1 MDFQHDNIGKGSADY
16 LKMDGNPGKF
26 IGSNQVIFCYKE
38 FEKFALCKSVSQ
50 SESNFIVY
58 SEPIKSGHVIINFS

>member
-26 IGSNQVIFCYKE
+26 IGSNLVIFCYKE
-38 FEKFALCKSVSQ
+38 FEKFALCNSVSQ
-50 SESNFIVY
+50 SEATFIVY
-58 SEPIKSGHVIINFS
+58 SEPIESGNIKINFS

>member
-26 IGSNQVIFCYKE
+26 IGSNLVIFCYKE
-38 FEKFALCKSVSQ
+38 FEKFVLCKSVSDSEAAFIIY
-50 SESNFIVY
+50 SESI
-58 SEPIKSGHVIINFS
+58 ESGPVKFNFS